1 MSVQFR
7 QRTPGEYLKIIKRR
21 KWLILLPVIA
31 VATAV
36 GYVVYRLPD
45 VYESSTLIV
54 VKPSTLPNST
64 IPTVAEDGLTRQLSS
79 ISQVVSSRSSLEP
92 LVQKYD
98 LYKRER
104 ERGEPIESVIDMMR
118 DDIRVE
124 VNKTRQ
130 DITDGFDIKF
140 RYRDPKVTQA
150 VTAELAGKYISAQT
164 ANTINSTAA
173 ARQFIDAQVQQTKQ
187 ELDHIDQKRLDFM
200 QANLGTLPSEAE
212 SLLSQLTGLRDQ
224 EKTLIS
230 EIGRLQDRR
239 STLST
244 QLGLLQKQTEQNIG
258 EVAENMTDPKTTLA
272 WAELVKRKADL
283 QAELQHMLTELKPK
297 HPDVLAKQA
306 QLESVQKDMD
316 QQIGDWKE
324 RVAEKE
330 KRLRVRPDL
339 GAAAVQADIK
349 LIDNEIKRQQKSLG
363 ENQQAIAT
371 ITDRIN
377 RVPGSDVQ
385 LGAIEREYQ
394 TKKSAYDKLLSEQQ
408 KIALG
413 ADAAAQ
419 QQSEGIEVIDPAN
432 LPGKPVAPK
441 RLVFAGMGVVA
452 GLALGLLLTAIFEIP
467 LLLTIQSSE
476 DARHYTGLP
485 VLIAVPE
492 LLTPQEA
499 RSLPRRRRLLL
510 VAGMIVTIVSIP
522 LLALALKLTHVFE
535 FLMQSSGRSA

>member
-164 ANTINSTAA
+164 ANTINSTSAA
-173 ARQFIDAQVQQTKQ
+173 KQFIDAQVQQTKQ
-187 ELDHIDQKRLDFM
+187 ELDQIDQKRLDFM

-452 GLALGLLLTAIFEIP
+452 GLALGLFLTAIFEIP